1 MTTPKNHWS
10 RLIVAALILSGGLL
24 AGCGGSSSGDNPP
37 VDDDIVDD
45 GNNDNDDDSGDHN
58 DDGDD
63 GPGDDLGP
71 LTCDNPTYD
80 KAMNLRIYQVMTE
93 AFINGDASIGHGVGY
108 GTSHHRG
115 DIQGIIDSLE
125 YIKGLGFNAIWL
137 TPVFDS
143 VPLAD
148 QDLAADRLDAT
159 GYYASNYFAI
169 DPDFGSMEKARELV
183 DTAHAMGLYV
193 FFDGVFGHFK
203 NNAESYPSPEE
214 KTVTTG
220 GDSVAGVGRLAMYPE
235 DLAFFKEVATYWIE
249 ELKIDGWR
257 LDQAYQVPLEAWV
270 EIRAAVE
277 DASASVTYTNA
288 VGNEVNPLGYMVAE
302 VWKGEGD
309 IAAEA
314 YGPEDN
320 PALCSAFDFP
330 VRYALAQALAVE
342 ESGTRNATAAR
353 LNTGFVTHTQYPDH
367 AIPNGFMG
375 NHDLVRFGD
384 LLQRGN
390 IAEPNEN
397 GYWAR
402 HKAAY
407 SFLTAYSGPITVY
420 YGEEIGD
427 EVPNFAD
434 QVTRNCVDQGL
445 CDDHVARNSGK
456 VEGLPSGL
464 DNEVFTASAQQAELR
479 DYLSELMHL
488 RAQEPAL
495 YRGERT
501 PVTVPLEWVTDLYV
515 AHKSHEGDAI
525 VYLLNVSDQPVTATF
540 QACALGSAGD
550 LTDLMSEET
559 VSAVDGQYTIE
570 VPATTGRFL
579 KLQEP
584 SEAGPGCGGGANGP
598 VGDGPLA
605 VCDNPDVEEMG
616 PLDTSMYIRGSYVGG
631 NNFEATPM
639 SRKFGY
645 KGDNL
650 YQVVVTESQE
660 TSYGFKF
667 ANSDWSYEFAV
678 AGSAAVQLGTEQPL
692 AVASGPGTE
701 STVTIP
707 EPADYVFSFQLNE
720 TLDGGTMMVSQCP

>member
-1 MTTPKNHWS
+1 MTTPQNHWS

-24 AGCGGSSSGDNPP
+24 AGCGGSSSGDTPP
-37 VDDDIVDD
+37 VEDDVVDD
-45 GNNDNDDDSGDHN
+45 GNNDDGGSDNDDDA
-58 DDGDD
+58 DDEAA
-63 GPGDDLGP
+63 P
-71 LTCDNPTYD
+71 LSCNNPTYNE
-80 KAMNLRIYQVMTE
+80 AMNLRIYQVMTE
-93 AFINGDASIGHGVGY
+93 SFINGDASIGHGVGY

-115 DIQGIIDSLE
+115 DIQGIIESLE

-137 TPVFDS
+137 TPIFDS
-143 VPLAD
+143 VPLVD
-148 QDLAADRLDAT
+148 QNLAADRLDAT

-183 DTAHAMGLYV
+183 ETAHAMGLYV

-203 NNAESYPSPEE
+203 NNAHAYASPDEQ
-214 KTVTTG
+214 TLTTSG
-220 GDSVAGVGRLAMYPE
+220 NSVAGTGRLAVYPE
-235 DLAFFKEVATYWIE
+235 DLDFFKEVATYWIE

-257 LDQAYQVPLEAWV
+257 LDQAYQVPLDAWV

-277 DASASVTYTNA
+277 EASASVTYTNA
-288 VGNEVNPLGYMVAE
+288 AGDEVNPLGYMVAE

-309 IAAEA
+309 IAEQA

-330 VRYALAQALAVE
+330 VRYALVQALAVE
-342 ESGTRNATAAR
+342 EIGTRNASAAR

-367 AIPNGFMG
+367 AVPNGFMG

-384 LLQRGN
+384 LLQRGG
-390 IAEPNEN
+390 IADPSEN

-407 SFLTAYSGPITVY
+407 SFMAAYSGPITLY

-427 EVPNFAD
+427 EVAGFAEP
-434 QVTRNCVDQGL
+434 VTAGCADQGL

-464 DNEVFTASAQQAELR
+464 DNEIFSTNAQQADLR
-479 DYLSELMHL
+479 QYLSELMHL

-501 PVTVPLEWVTDLYV
+501 PIAVPLEWVTDLYV
-515 AHKSHEGDAI
+515 THKSHESDAI
-525 VYLLNVSDQPVTATF
+525 VYLLNVSDEPVTATF
-540 QACALGSAGD
+540 EACALGSAGD

-559 VSAVDGQYTIE
+559 VGAVDGLYTFE

-584 SEAGPGCGGGANGP
+584 TEAGPGCGDDENDP
-598 VGDGPLA
+598 VGEGPLA
-605 VCDNPDVEEMG
+605 ACDNPDVAEVG
-616 PLDTSMYIRGSYVGG
+616 PLNTSMYIRGSYVGG
-631 NNFEATPM
+631 NNFGATPM

-650 YQVVVTESQE
+650 YQVVVTESQD
-660 TSYGFKF
+660 SRYGFKF
-667 ANSDWSYEFAV
+667 ADSDWSHEFAV
-678 AGSAAVQLGTEQPL
+678 AGSAAVQLGMEQPL

-701 STVTIP
+701 STISIP

>member
-1 MTTPKNHWS
+1 MTTPTNHWYS
-10 RLIVAALILSGGLL
+10 FILAALILSAGLL

-37 VDDDIVDD
+37 VDDEVVDD
-45 GNNDNDDDSGDHN
+45 GNNDD

-63 GPGDDLGP
+63 NGDTDDQADP

-93 AFINGDASIGHGVGY
+93 AFINGDTSIGHAEGY

-183 DTAHAMGLYV
+183 ETAHAMGLYV

-203 NNAESYPSPEE
+203 NNADAYASPEAQ
-214 KTVTTG
+214 TVTTS
-220 GDSVAGVGRLAMYPE
+220 GDTVAGTGRLAVYPD
-235 DLAFFKEVATYWIE
+235 DLDFFKEVATYWIE

-277 DASASVTYTNA
+277 SASASVTYTNA
-288 VGNEVNPLGYMVAE
+288 SGEEVNPLGYMVAE
-302 VWKGEGD
+302 IWKGEGD

-314 YGPEDN
+314 YGPEEA

-330 VRYALAQALAVE
+330 VRYALVQALAVE

-353 LNTGFVTHTQYPDH
+353 LNNGFITHTQYPDH

-384 LLQRGN
+384 LLQRGG
-390 IAEPNEN
+390 IADPEDE
-397 GYWAR
+397 GYWQR

-407 SFLTAYSGPITVY
+407 SFLTAYSGPITLY

-427 EVPNFAD
+427 EVADFSD
-434 QVTRNCVDQGL
+434 QVTADCADQGL
-445 CDDHVARNSGK
+445 CDDHVSRNSGK

-464 DNEVFTASAQQAELR
+464 ENVVFEANEAQADLR
-479 DYLSELMHL
+479 SYLTELMSL
-488 RAQEPAL
+488 RAEEPAL
-495 YRGERT
+495 YRGDRT
-501 PVTVPLEWVTDLYV
+501 SIAVPLEVASDLYAV
-515 AHKSHEGDAI
+515 HKAYEGDAI
-525 VYLLNVSDQPVTATF
+525 VYLLNVSDEPLTTTVE
-540 QACALGSAGD
+540 ACALGSAGALND
-550 LTDLMSEET
+550 LLSDETISEENGT
-559 VSAVDGQYTIE
+559 YSIQ
-570 VPATTGRFL
+570 VPATAGRFL
-579 KLQEP
+579 KVMTPTQE
-584 SEAGPGCGGGANGP
+584 GPGCGSGGPTGE
-598 VGDGPLA
+598 GPLA
-605 VCDNPDVEEMG
+605 ACDNPDVEEIG
-616 PLDTSMYIRGSYVGG
+616 PLNTSMYIRGSYVGG

-650 YQVVVTESQE
+650 YQVVVTEPEQS
-660 TSYGFKF
+660 SYSFKF

-678 AGSAAVQLGTEQPL
+678 AASAAVQLGTEQPMV
-692 AVASGPGTE
+692 VASGPGTE
-701 STVTIP
+701 SSITIP
-707 EPADYVFSFQLNE
+707 EASDYVFSFQLNE
-720 TLDGGTMMVSQCP
+720 TLDGGNLMVSQCP